1 MESQSIC
8 PFVTGL
14 SHLAQCFQSSSVVQ
28 YVSSFIQGILK
39 AQSLPLFEDL
49 HLQPQLP
56 FGLFNM
62 ESLVTSKTTSLK
74 PCSLLSIQIRIPHFY
89 QQK

>member
-62 ESLVTSKTTSLK
+62 ESLVTSR
-74 PCSLLSIQIRIPHFY
+74 PQV
-89 QQK
+89 